1 MVGFREALEAGVKS
15 AACSVIS
22 PAGNAAR
29 LAGELIE
36 ETPIIGGPIAL
47 IPDAIAGL
55 AGLVCDDL
63 PTPEQQ
69 EPGLPYTGGQC
80 PVQYNYVW
88 TVRRIGNPGFETD
101 EVSNSATSA
110 GPFGSVESFT
120 IANGHKGFRATNG
133 LGGFIQSSTY
143 GEIAYSDVEFVSL
156 ELSRV
161 DGLADDCGNA
171 GEPPPLTDS
180 EREVTQPVVINNNP
194 VDIDFRV
201 NSPEININ
209 GDINIP
215 ISIKGPTFSLGVNL
229 SVGNGDINFNFGGGG
244 EGGDC
249 CPTTD
254 DPPEDEDDDSLKL
267 IRGVIIRDLVAGDS
281 AYYNEYSGFD
291 EEPLYVPYVGLVRFG
306 RVVNGTTVWTEDIRV
321 KSGNQDVICPFPS
334 GASRYIAEPQDGASW
349 TVKPYYAKVRSSTD

>member
-36 ETPIIGGPIAL
+36 ETPVIGGPISL

-63 PTPEQQ
+63 PTPGQL
-69 EPGLPYTGGQC
+69 EPGTPYAGGQC
-80 PVQYNYVW
+80 ATQYDYVW
-88 TVRRIGNPGFETD
+88 TVNRIGNPGFENQ
-101 EVSNSATSA
+101 EVSNSGRSA
-110 GPFGSVESFT
+110 GPFGGVESFT
-120 IANGHKGFRATNG
+120 ESNGDQGFRASNG
-133 LGGFIQSSTY
+133 IGGFISSSTA
-143 GEIAYSDVEFVSL
+143 GGVAYSGAEFVSL
-156 ELSRV
+156 TTVRV
-161 DGLADDCGNA
+161 DGLPDDCGNF

-180 EREVTQPVVINNNP
+180 EREVTQPIVINNNP

-215 ISIKGPTFSLGVNL
+215 ISIKGPTFRLGVNL
-229 SVGNGDINFNFGGGG
+229 SIGNGDINFNFGGGG

-254 DPPEDEDDDSLKL
+254 DPPEEEDDDSLKL
-267 IRGVIIRDLVAGDS
+267 IRGVIIRELVAGDS

-306 RVVNGTTVWTEDIRV
+306 RVVNGTTVWSEDIRV
-321 KSGNQDVICPFPS
+321 KSNNQDIVCPFPS
-334 GASRYIAEPQDGASW
+334 GASRYSAEAQDGASW
-349 TVKPYYAKVRSSTD
+349 TAKPYYAKVRPSTE